1 MVGYAP
7 IFIPAV
13 GFVSAAGAGVHRR
26 TIANRSGATFSVV
39 SGCLRSLTQGQ
50 LVRWKM
56 NKMTHKL
63 THPQYNGAI
72 SGSM

>member
-26 TIANRSGATFSVV
+26 TIAKE
-39 SGCLRSLTQGQ
+39 LRINN
-50 LVRWKM
+50 M
-56 NKMTHKL
+56 YM
-63 THPQYNGAI
+63 
-72 SGSM
+72 